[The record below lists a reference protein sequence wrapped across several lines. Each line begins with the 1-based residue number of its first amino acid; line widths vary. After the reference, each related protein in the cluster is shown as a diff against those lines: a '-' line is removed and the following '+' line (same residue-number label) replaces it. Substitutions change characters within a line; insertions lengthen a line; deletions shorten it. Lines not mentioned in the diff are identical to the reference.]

1 MVVPGTYQARLT
13 VDGTSTTQSFR
24 VYIDPRVAEDG
35 VTQEHL
41 QEQLALNLEVR
52 DALSQAR
59 KAAVRVDSLI
69 AGIDRAGGQ
78 GTDIGA
84 AREELGTL
92 QAALVT
98 HHVRY
103 SQPMLIDQLEYL
115 LNMTTEAD
123 QQPGRDAHARY
134 EQLRGELAEIEQALE
149 RIERSEV
156 AAQH

>member
-41 QEQLALNLEVR
+41 QEQLALNLTVR

-59 KAAVRVDSLI
+59 RAAVRVDSLI
-69 AGIDRAGGQ
+69 AGIDQAGGEAA
-78 GTDIGA
+78 GA
-84 AREELGTL
+84 AREELATL
-92 QAALVT
+92 RAALVT

-115 LNMTTEAD
+115 LEMTTEAD
-123 QQPGRDAHARY
+123 QQPGRDAYARY
-134 EQLRGELAEIEQALE
+134 EQLRGELDEIEQVLE
-149 RIERSEV
+149 RIKRSDV
-156 AAQH
+156 AAQY